1 MADDIQ
7 VAAASRTLFGK
18 GASRRLRR
26 ENLVPAIVYGADEE
40 PQALQLKHNEVSKH
54 LENESFYSQLLA
66 LSVDGKESVRTLL
79 RDVQRHPYKQQI
91 LHMDFQRVVAG
102 QALQVT
108 VPLHL
113 LNEDTCFGVKTEG
126 GMINRTENEV
136 TLSCRPRDIPES
148 IEVDMAELKIGDSV
162 HLSDLTMPA
171 DVELVDLGEKGDDSD
186 RILVSVIAQR
196 TIAEEDDTAT
206 DADPEAA
213 AGGDE
218 KEGGSE
224 ESSD

>member
-40 PQALQLKHNEVSKH
+40 PQPLQLKHNEVIKH

-66 LSVDGKESVRTLL
+66 LSVDGKEATRTLL

-113 LNEDTCFGVKTEG
+113 LNETTCYGVKTEG
-126 GMINRTENEV
+126 GMINRTEIEV
-136 TLSCRPRDIPES
+136 TVSCRPRDIPES
-148 IEVDMAELKIGDSV
+148 IEIDMAELKIGDTV

-186 RILVSVIAQR
+186 RILISVIAQR
-196 TIAEEDDTAT
+196 TIVEDEPET

-213 AGGDE
+213 ADGE
-218 KEGGSE
+218 SKEGGSE